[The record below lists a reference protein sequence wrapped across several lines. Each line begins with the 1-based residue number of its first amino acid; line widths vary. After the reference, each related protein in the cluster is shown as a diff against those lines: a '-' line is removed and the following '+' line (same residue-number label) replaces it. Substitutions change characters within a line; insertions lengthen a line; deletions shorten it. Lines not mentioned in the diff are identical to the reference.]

1 MLLSFKLL
9 TFGQCPHPVFHSAH
23 LKKRPNLQ
31 MRRNLREMLL
41 LSNPSSIYEQ
51 NQPAWIGKY
60 CRIHAI
66 SDYDA
71 EVMKACYGNLRYVL
85 GSSSQDQFP
94 SSHLASISW
103 PVESSYPWCITVDCN
118 EYTELRLVKI
128 VLVIPSSLIQLQTE
142 LLQVRSLYKRR
153 DLANMAL

>member
-1 MLLSFKLL
+1 MLIQHLFFITGLILYLVITDWNGTVKAYNVYYPL
-9 TFGQCPHPVFHSAH
+9 TYPDNIDLTEIDDKRTRDAVVIQASHFGQCPHPVFHSAH

-85 GSSSQDQFP
+85 GSSSP
-94 SSHLASISW
+94 RSIPIISSCFNLMAS
-103 PVESSYPWCITVDCN
+103 
-118 EYTELRLVKI
+118 
-128 VLVIPSSLIQLQTE
+128 
-142 LLQVRSLYKRR
+142 
-153 DLANMAL
+153 